1 MREYIIAGIG
11 VLGTII
17 SASVAHLLTK
27 RKYSA
32 DVDKVILENID
43 KAFALYKKV
52 TEETDKKVNDVINDY
67 NLLKQENLI
76 MKEKVDAH
84 TKKID
89 ELTAISCTIN
99 NCDKRKKIKKEKV
112 VND

>member
-11 VLGTII
+11 ILGTII

-52 TEETDKKVNDVINDY
+52 TEETDKKVDDVINDY

-76 MKEKVDAH
+76 MKEEIDTL
-84 TKKID
+84 TKRID
-89 ELTAISCTIN
+89 ELTAISCTVN
-99 NCDKRKKIKKEKV
+99 NCDKRKKIKSNKKV
-112 VND
+112 ID

>member
-11 VLGTII
+11 ILGTIV

-32 DVDKVILENID
+32 DVDKIILENID

-52 TEETDKKVNDVINDY
+52 TEETDKKVDEVIDDY
-67 NLLKQENLI
+67 KTLKSENVA
-76 MKEKVDAH
+76 MKEELDFL
-84 TKKID
+84 KKQVE
-89 ELTAISCTIN
+89 ELKEISCTMKS
-99 NCDKRKKIKKEKV
+99 CDKRKKAKTETKDK
-112 VND
+112 